1 MGATNVMGRPASG
14 HVGEAKAG
22 NATEAPKPD
31 STEASAAPV
40 FPALMLSADQAC
52 RLLGIGRTTLWGL
65 VGDGAIG
72 SVKTGSRLQ
81 FPLPIVEEY
90 VARQAERAREQ
101 DARRQR
107 FGARTA
113 RR

>member
-1 MGATNVMGRPASG
+1 MGATNVMGRPASV

-22 NATEAPKPD
+22 DTVEAPALD
-31 STEASAAPV
+31 STETIAPPV
-40 FPALMLSADQAC
+40 FPALMLSAEQAC

-65 VGDGAIG
+65 VRDGAIG

-101 DARRQR
+101 AARRQR

>member
-1 MGATNVMGRPASG
+1 MGVTNVMGRPAAV
-14 HVGEAKAG
+14 HAGEAKAG
-22 NATEAPKPD
+22 DALEAPALD
-31 STEASAAPV
+31 SSEAIAPPV

-65 VGDGAIG
+65 VRDGAIG

-90 VARQAERAREQ
+90 VAAQVAKARET
-101 DARRQR
+101 AERRQR
-107 FGARTA
+107 LRG
-113 RR
+113 RRR

>member
-1 MGATNVMGRPASG
+1 MGVTNVMGRPASV
-14 HVGEAKAG
+14 HAGEAKAG
-22 NATEAPKPD
+22 DALDAPTADSSEAMAP
-31 STEASAAPV
+31 PV
-40 FPALMLSADQAC
+40 FPVLMLSADQAC

-65 VGDGAIG
+65 VRDGAIG

-101 DARRQR
+101 AARRQR